1 MPAQTAI
8 PADATSAQITSLEA
22 DVKAAV
28 LAALQADPVTAST
41 TAAQFSVKW
50 DPSLQA
56 FRVIFT
62 HGRPGSRI
70 LVRIAWLRFV
80 LDTFLGDTTIEAAAA
95 VAEATTFTVADADGN
110 AIVFGDVTTT
120 ITVEGSGSGSAF
132 DEPSTA
138 RHTGSAGNRQKAA
151 VTGTLTSFGVAFVF
165 IAVGAVLKYKIQKRK
180 GFNVI
185 EEEAAEPAKEN
196 TPLLA

>member
-56 FRVIFT
+56 FRVIF
-62 HGRPGSRI
+62 
-70 LVRIAWLRFV
+70 
-80 LDTFLGDTTIEAAAA
+80 LDTFLGDMTIEAAAA

-185 EEEAAEPAKEN
+185 EEEAAEPAKED